1 MNFRATDRLPSR
13 SGSGRCGVDNWS
25 TAAVLPGSAFGRP
38 QRANRIRFSGDPPLR
53 VGCTAPTND
62 GPIAE
67 PAVRRRLGQ
76 RGWRSG
82 SAARADLVIEDLA
95 VPPRLTAAAGDA
107 GVADRR
113 PSPDPASTRLAGQC
127 ELARAPPAQGRILG
141 LAGCTARRGL
151 LDASTLAYRRPLFDQ
166 RRALKFIGVQV

>member
-1 MNFRATDRLPSR
+1 MSAVTAAFSESGHASAWGRGYSDAGTVEPLPLAGHFGRSIGSLATGSTSFFRLWIVESIF
-13 SGSGRCGVDNWS
+13 SGSSRLFGLNWS

-53 VGCTAPTND
+53 VGCTAPAND

-95 VPPRLTAAAGDA
+95 VPPD
-107 GVADRR
+107 
-113 PSPDPASTRLAGQC
+113 
-127 ELARAPPAQGRILG
+127 
-141 LAGCTARRGL
+141 
-151 LDASTLAYRRPLFDQ
+151 
-166 RRALKFIGVQV
+166 